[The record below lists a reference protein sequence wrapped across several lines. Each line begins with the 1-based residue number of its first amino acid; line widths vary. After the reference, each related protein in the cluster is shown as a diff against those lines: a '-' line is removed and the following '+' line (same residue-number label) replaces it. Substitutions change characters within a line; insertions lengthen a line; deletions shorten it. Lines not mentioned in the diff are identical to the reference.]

1 MKKDLELKVYELIRL
16 KGIRQEDLAKA
27 INESLPRLNTALKNK
42 AILKKALLYL
52 QTIPDKEWRYEGKR
66 ISQKRTASINRWW

>member
-1 MKKDLELKVYELIRL
+1 MKKDLELKVYELMRL

-52 QTIPDKEWRYEGKR
+52 QTIPDKE
-66 ISQKRTASINRWW
+66 

>member
-52 QTIPDKEWRYEGKR
+52 QTIPDKE
-66 ISQKRTASINRWW
+66 

>member
-1 MKKDLELKVYELIRL
+1 MKKDLELKVYELMRL

-42 AILKKALLYL
+42 AILNKALKYL
-52 QTIPDKEWRYEGKR
+52 ESYQPDKE
-66 ISQKRTASINRWW
+66 

>member
-1 MKKDLELKVYELIRL
+1 MKKDLELKVYELMRI

-42 AILKKALLYL
+42 TILKKAIAYL
-52 QTIPDKEWRYEGKR
+52 EPLPGKE
-66 ISQKRTASINRWW
+66 